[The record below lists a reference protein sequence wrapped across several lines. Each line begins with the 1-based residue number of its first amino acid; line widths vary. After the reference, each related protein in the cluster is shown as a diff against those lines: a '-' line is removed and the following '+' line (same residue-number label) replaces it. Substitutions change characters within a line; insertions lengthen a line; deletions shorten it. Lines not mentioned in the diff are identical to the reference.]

1 MDRTLL
7 LKLAPAALLPPASR
21 TFTQWRVMFAREWQT
36 ALLNRFVHLLGI
48 ALLLAGLAPLAG
60 DYAGAAAPFFLVQA
74 VLYLV
79 PLFALLIGVG
89 SAQSDLEERAFLLS
103 QPVSRNVMLLGRWAA
118 LWVLMS
124 LGCALLIA
132 PALVAGASPAALG
145 FLGGSAAALSGVFLA
160 VGIAFGLATPDRV
173 RAHLAV
179 LCAWFALLAGGD
191 LLALGL
197 AQMGYLRETPTLW
210 LLLLMFN
217 PLDAFRIGALF
228 SLDSVPLEVTH
239 IPPLGRWWLAHPGL
253 HLALLCG
260 GWMLVALGVCAWRL
274 RRMEVR

>member
-7 LKLAPAALLPPASR
+7 LKLAPATLLPPCCR
-21 TFTQWRVMFAREWQT
+21 TLTQWRVMFVREWQT

-60 DYAGAAAPFFLVQA
+60 DYAGAVAPFFLVQA

-89 SAQSDLEERAFLLS
+89 SAQSDLEERPFLLS
-103 QPVSRNVMLLGRWAA
+103 QPVKRSVILLGRWAA
-118 LWVLMS
+118 LWALMS

-132 PALVAGASPAALG
+132 PALIGGGSPAALG
-145 FLGGSAAALSGVFLA
+145 FLGGSAVALAGVFLA
-160 VGIAFGLATPDRV
+160 VGIAFGLSTQDRV

-197 AQMGYLRETPTLW
+197 AQMGYLREAPTLW
-210 LLLLMFN
+210 LLLLMIN
-217 PLDAFRIGALF
+217 PMDAFRIGALF
-228 SLDSVPLEVTH
+228 SLDTVPLEVAN
-239 IPPLGRWWLAHPGL
+239 IPALARWWLAHPAF

-260 GWMLVALGVCAWRL
+260 GWTVAALSLCARRL
-274 RRMEVR
+274 RRLEVR